1 MYTYIKI
8 CDIPH
13 LTLSRIY
20 IFTVLGFFHTR
31 QTCWQMWKDTKPQE
45 ICFLGPCHHRLTAW
59 NESAC
64 LSLFVVG
71 WRICLFCSHG
81 FVTAYT
87 YLWSP
92 RQEILQ
98 PTRRCLCEDKLDS
111 SFFNGTYKMSR
122 VLKLE
127 SRSLLKTGVGPFI
140 QRHTLE
146 SVALSG
152 GLWPSVQAF
161 ALETGTVTSDNRDN
175 IGLPWSIGSKWNMIY
190 FQSK

>member
-1 MYTYIKI
+1 MQATTVSFLNGQGISEFHPWKKTLPQTTKCQLNLPLIRSNPIRYYCMFYLTRCQMSWNICPLTSSSVYTYIKL

-45 ICFLGPCHHRLTAW
+45 ICFLGPCHHRLTAR

-81 FVTAYT
+81 FVTADK

-92 RQEILQ
+92 RREILQ
-98 PTRRCLCEDKLDS
+98 IYMAISMGKGLLCW
-111 SFFNGTYKMSR
+111 
-122 VLKLE
+122 
-127 SRSLLKTGVGPFI
+127 I
-140 QRHTLE
+140 
-146 SVALSG
+146 
-152 GLWPSVQAF
+152 
-161 ALETGTVTSDNRDN
+161 
-175 IGLPWSIGSKWNMIY
+175 
-190 FQSK
+190 